1 MFLENKNYGIIRNQQ
16 RRIIMNLDKLRYYLT
31 EHIEKYLFTCENLR
45 LLIHPSV
52 TSNRDLLNKLD
63 DDIELMPEIKKT
75 LDGMDIKFYRFDY
88 REDIYSKSELLSFI
102 FASIDNDWNVIKGID
117 LDTCK
122 SHFWLKHDNVVFDP
136 SLAVVTNE
144 SLYSK
149 RFKQLSEIK
158 NEEVMNFFI
167 ENNNLYK
174 FYEKKK
180 FKKFQV
186 SKYHNFSIDFINE
199 IIEEFNKNISKEYV
213 LDEERIQNIK
223 QYFMLDD
230 FIRLRQVL
238 SQKRKSYLKSSNIA
252 VHPSIDNSILN
263 IIEKNAKI
271 INSLMFQEYG
281 MSFNYYN
288 STLGNCYGLSILF
301 NLFDGSF
308 KLVQGGI
315 PYQRH
320 ELGIKRDYFYQHS
333 WLEKDDIVYD
343 PALKIVTPKDLY
355 YTFVQKQDVYTK
367 EETENIL
374 RRIGFNLTHFRD
386 FMNGIQI
393 GNDETISYRML
404 VNEIDSPE
412 MKEEGEKLIK
422 ALKH

>member
-1 MFLENKNYGIIRNQQ
+1 
-16 RRIIMNLDKLRYYLT
+16 MNLDKIRYYLT
-31 EHIEKYLFTCENLR
+31 EHTEKFFFTYENLR

-52 TSNRDLLNKLD
+52 TSHRDLLNKLE

-75 LDGMDIKFYRFDY
+75 SDDMDIKFYRFDY
-88 REDIYSKSELLSFI
+88 SEEIYSKSELLSFV
-102 FASIDNDWNVIKGID
+102 FASIDSDWNVIKGIN
-117 LDTCK
+117 LGTCK
-122 SHFWLKHDNVVFDP
+122 SHFWLKHDNVIFDP

-149 RFKQLSEIK
+149 IFKQLSEIK
-158 NEEVMNFFI
+158 NEEVRKFFV

-174 FYEKKK
+174 FYEKKM
-180 FKKFQV
+180 FKKFQA
-186 SKYHNFSIDFINE
+186 SKHHNFSIDFINK
-199 IIEEFNKNISKEYV
+199 IIEEFNKNISKEYE
-213 LDEERIQNIK
+213 LDEERIQDIK
-223 QYFMLDD
+223 QHFMLDD
-230 FIRLRQVL
+230 FIKLRQVL

-252 VHPSIDNSILN
+252 VHPSVDNSILE
-263 IIEKNAKI
+263 IIEKNAKT
-271 INSLMFQEYG
+271 INSLMQQEYG

-288 STLGNCYGLSILF
+288 GTLGNCYGLSILF

-315 PYQRH
+315 PYQRDR
-320 ELGIKRDYFYQHS
+320 LGIKTDYFYQHS

-343 PALKIVTPKDLY
+343 PALKIITPKDLY
-355 YTFVQKQDVYTK
+355 YTFVKKQDVYSK

-404 VNEIDSPE
+404 VTKIDSPE

-422 ALKH
+422 VLKH